1 MTTFTGPLIV
11 KALDVSTTAA
21 IIERGGGATF
31 TGPVVFTST
40 VAVSGAFTL
49 GDSGTIAFPAAASIT
64 LASGGGSSA
73 VVLTTA
79 GNPVDLNTISSA
91 GGRIMCRGFLTLT
104 VNRGAD
110 TTAAIVPYWF
120 KA

>member
-1 MTTFTGPLIV
+1 MTSMTGPLIV
-11 KALDVSTTAA
+11 KALDSSVTAA

-31 TGPVVFTST
+31 TGPVTFTSA

-49 GDSGTIAFPAAASIT
+49 GSSGTIAAVNAASIT
-64 LASGGGSSA
+64 LVSGGGSSG

-91 GGRIMCRGFLTLT
+91 GGRTMCRGFFTIT

-120 KA
+120 AT